1 MMIKILKLNWRGLIF
16 SPAKSNEYLML
27 ELSWAWEPTD
37 SSRAWRLNSGT
48 RSLSRV
54 PSQNMA

>member
-1 MMIKILKLNWRGLIF
+1 MFKKQQLNWQGLKIN
-16 SPAKSNEYLML
+16 PARSHEYPML

-37 SSRAWRLNSGT
+37 RAGAWRFDPGT

-54 PSQNMA
+54 PSRNMA

>member
-1 MMIKILKLNWRGLIF
+1 MIKTLQRNWRGLIF
-16 SPAKSNEYLML
+16 SPARSNEYFML

-37 SSRAWRLNSGT
+37 SSRAQRLNSGI

-54 PSQNMA
+54 PSRNMA